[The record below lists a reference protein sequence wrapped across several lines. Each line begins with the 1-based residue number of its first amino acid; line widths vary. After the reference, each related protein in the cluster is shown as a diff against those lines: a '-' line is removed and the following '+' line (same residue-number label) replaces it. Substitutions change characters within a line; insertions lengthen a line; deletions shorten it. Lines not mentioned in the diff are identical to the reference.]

1 MNYEAAREDY
11 RRLGVDTENA
21 INTLRAIP
29 LSLNSWQLDDIG
41 GWERPVKTAPGAWPG
56 RPRTPDE
63 MFSDLDLAVSLM
75 PGRLRMNVHALQ
87 GVPLASG
94 RMDRDKLRFAHF
106 RPWVDFAQK
115 HGMGFD
121 FNPSCFM
128 HPLAAG
134 GALCDVDPHVRRFW
148 IRHAVATLRIADQA
162 ARTLKSPVSWTF
174 WTDAGRQDEPS
185 DRFAPRRRLM
195 ESLDEVFQKANVDLS
210 RVIVC
215 LESQNWGVG
224 KEYFAVGSQEFMSQY
239 AAKHG
244 FCCLLDMAHFNP
256 MENVADKISALMLF
270 SEKVALHIARPVR
283 HTCAHVSR
291 LDDAL
296 RDVARE
302 VVRIGPDRF
311 LLALDYGD
319 ASMNRIAGLVQGARN
334 VQLALLEALLMPQ
347 EHLARLQ
354 DAGRTTEEFV
364 LSETLKT
371 LPLGAVYAEFCRRE
385 GKPCGADWLKAVL
398 DYEKNVQQK
407 REA

>member
-1 MNYEAAREDY
+1 
-11 RRLGVDTENA
+11 
-21 INTLRAIP
+21 
-29 LSLNSWQLDDIG
+29 
-41 GWERPVKTAPGAWPG
+41 
-56 RPRTPDE
+56 
-63 MFSDLDLAVSLM
+63 
-75 PGRLRMNVHALQ
+75 
-87 GVPLASG
+87 
-94 RMDRDKLRFAHF
+94 
-106 RPWVDFAQK
+106 
-115 HGMGFD
+115 
-121 FNPSCFM
+121 
-128 HPLAAG
+128 
-134 GALCDVDPHVRRFW
+134 
-148 IRHAVATLRIADQA
+148 
-162 ARTLKSPVSWTF
+162 
-174 WTDAGRQDEPS
+174 
-185 DRFAPRRRLM
+185 M

-270 SEKVALHIARPVR
+270 SEKVALHVARPVR
-283 HTCAHVSR
+283 HTCAHVPR

-347 EHLARLQ
+347 GHLARLQ

-385 GKPCGADWLKAVL
+385 GKPCGAEWLKAVL
-398 DYEKNVQQK
+398 AYEKNVQQK